1 MEENKDILTK
11 TKSLL
16 ERINAGFEKV
26 RIIAG
31 VIIIGFLFLNAFL
44 GYYSISKTI
53 NNPNEKATAYSN
65 PLSFLFRGSAP
76 KEDPNFKVDYDEK
89 QAGHM
94 YGAKF
99 TKEKG
104 IFGFI
109 ENYIQVYK
117 MKKGVERDYI
127 NVNKELNKQYEN
139 Q

>member
-1 MEENKDILTK
+1 MEKEKVKNIIETLN
-11 TKSLL
+11 SY
-16 ERINAGFEKV
+16 FEKFKLV
-26 RIIAG
+26 FT
-31 VIIIGFLFLNAFL
+31 VIVISIVFLNAFF
-44 GYYSISKTI
+44 GFYSISKVI
-53 NNPNEKATAYSN
+53 NNPNEKVSTSIN
-65 PLSFLFRGSAP
+65 PISFLFTGSPP

-117 MKKGVERDYI
+117 IKKGVDRDYI
-127 NVNKELNKQYEN
+127 NVSKELNKQYEKH
-139 Q
+139 